1 MAFKIAWD
9 QTGERLYETGV
20 DRGVLYRLD
29 ESNKYT
35 KGYAWNGLT
44 GVTESPAGAEAT
56 DLYADNI
63 KYLSMRSAETFG
75 ATIEA
80 YTYPDEF
87 AECDGSAEIATGV
100 KIGQQTRKTFG
111 LCYRTVIGNDTNG
124 NDHGYLLHLIYGC
137 TASPSEKAYA
147 TINDSPEAITFSW
160 EVTTTPVNVEGFKP
174 TASLTIDST
183 KANATDLATL
193 EGILYGTAAGAEG
206 TPAAV
211 EPRLPLPDEVAEIMS
226 TTVDAG

>member
-20 DRGVLYRLD
+20 DRGVLYHLD

-226 TTVDAG
+226 TTVSG

>member
-1 MAFKIAWD
+1 MAFKLAWD
-9 QTGERLYETGV
+9 QIGERLYETGV
-20 DRGVLYRLD
+20 DRGVLYPINE
-29 ESNKYT
+29 ESKYT
-35 KGYAWNGLT
+35 PGVAWNGMT
-44 GVTESPAGAEAT
+44 GVTESPSGAEAT
-56 DLYADNI
+56 DLYADNT

-100 KIGQQTRKTFG
+100 KIGQQTRKVFG
-111 LCYRTVIGNDTNG
+111 LCYRTVLGNDVNG

-193 EGILYGTAAGAEG
+193 EGILYGTPAGAEG

-211 EPRLPLPDEVAEIMS
+211 EPRLPLPDEVADIMS
-226 TTVDAG
+226 TTVAG